1 MNELEQLPYQIVRG
15 PVTVEGFRILHGA
28 NYFSGGPIV
37 MFTINLNEYNEVFTN
52 DIPDFYEKLTAMLPS
67 LIEHH
72 CSEGVRGGFFM
83 RLKDGTLLGHV
94 MEHVS
99 IELQDLAGMHV
110 SYGKTRSTLCEGVYH
125 VIFRFRDE
133 IAGSVAGVAA
143 LNLVNS
149 ILLDLPFDLQNV
161 VDLMVSIREER
172 LLGPTTQSIADAAAE
187 RNITWLRLDEYNL
200 IQLGTGK
207 FQQRIRSS
215 LTSATPALA
224 LDIIADRC
232 LTLKML
238 SDAGIPVPQVVQ
250 LDLNGKLP
258 EKSGMVLS
266 RFRESVETDKS
277 VFYIPNVSKLP
288 QSETNNTSE
297 TLFAHAAGTEIHRFL
312 VIENEIVAV
321 SKVIPPF
328 VVGDGILSVEQLVAK
343 RNTETGREAGDK
355 GSLSFISLGAEELRQ
370 LEWLRFAPQSIP
382 EAGEK
387 IYLGATANPTNGSTT
402 ETFAGVVHPDTR
414 NAVLRASRMFGL
426 DVAGIDAILSNPAD
440 KPADGEGILQVL
452 AAPNFRMHL
461 KPSIGNGID
470 VATPFVNLL
479 FPEHSVNHVPLVAI
493 CGSRGKSTTIAI
505 LNQAMKKLVPD
516 AGVLSSHIF
525 SSGPVAFNPKPI
537 IEADDVRLLMRD
549 PSVGIIL
556 TEIGIE
562 MINSYGLPYEW
573 ADMAAV
579 LNVEPNDTAQLGFH
593 EAEDLAYAKSV
604 VAEQVTENGVVVLN
618 ASDLLVKEMAERI
631 EANIVWFCNNETSAA
646 ELPPLSTTVFCTDT
660 NIMLRVGSQIL
671 PIVGLAELNS
681 KWKTIDGRPFDSVL
695 AALAIAINFPQ
706 QADAVLENVLAYLKM

>member
-1 MNELEQLPYQIVRG
+1 MTELGQLPYELVQG

-28 NYFSGGPIV
+28 NYYSGGPIV

-52 DIPDFYEKLTAMLPS
+52 EIPGFYEKLTAMLPS
-67 LIEHH
+67 LVEHH

-83 RLKDGTLLGHV
+83 RVKDGTLLGHV

-110 SYGKTRSTLCEGVYH
+110 SYGKTRSTLREGVYH

-149 ILLDLPFDLQNV
+149 ILLNRPFDLQNV

-172 LLGPTTQSIADAAAE
+172 LLGPTTQSIADAAAV
-187 RNITWLRLDEYNL
+187 RNIPCLRLDEYNL

-224 LDIIADRC
+224 LDIIADRS

-238 SDAGIPVPQVVQ
+238 SDAGIPVPNVAP
-250 LDLNGKLP
+250 LDLEDKLP
-258 EKSGMVLS
+258 EKSGIVFN
-266 RFRESVETDKS
+266 RFRVNAESDIS
-277 VFYIPNVSKLP
+277 VFYVPGVSKLP
-288 QSETNNTSE
+288 QSELNEASE
-297 TLFAHAAGTEIHRFL
+297 TLFANDAGTEIYRFL
-312 VIENEIVAV
+312 VIGNEIVAV

-328 VVGDGILSVEQLVAK
+328 VVGDGLSTVEQLVAK

-355 GSLSFISLGAEELRQ
+355 GSLSFIALGAEEMRQ
-370 LEWLRFAPQSIP
+370 LEWLGLTPQSVP
-382 EAGEK
+382 KVGEK
-387 IYLGATANPTNGSTT
+387 IYLGATANPSNGSST

-426 DVAGIDAILSNPAD
+426 DVAGIDAILSNPAE
-440 KPADGEGILQVL
+440 KPAAGEGILQVL
-452 AAPNFRMHL
+452 AAPNFRMHV
-461 KPSIGNGID
+461 KPSTGKGID

-479 FPEHSVNHVPLVAI
+479 FPENSVNHVPLVAI

-505 LNQAMKKLVPD
+505 LDQALKNVFPD
-516 AGVLSSHIF
+516 AGVVSSNIF
-525 SSGPVAFNPKPI
+525 RSGQVAFNPKPI
-537 IEADDVRLLMRD
+537 PESDDVRLLMRD

-556 TEIGIE
+556 AEIGVEI
-562 MINSYGLPYEW
+562 INSYGLPYDW

-579 LNVEPNDTAQLGFH
+579 LNIEPNDTAQLGFH

-604 VAEQVTENGVVVLN
+604 VAEQVYESGVVVLN
-618 ASDLLVKEMAERI
+618 ADDELVKEMAKRI
-631 EANIVWFCNNETSAA
+631 DSNIVWFSNNE
-646 ELPPLSTTVFCTDT
+646 LSTAKLQSSRASIYCTET
-660 NIMLRVGSQIL
+660 QIMLKFGTSVS
-671 PIVGLAELNS
+671 PLAELSELNA
-681 KWKTIDGRPFDSVL
+681 KWKTPEGKPFDSVL
-695 AALAIAINFPQ
+695 AALAIAIYFPQ
-706 QADAVLENVLAYLKM
+706 QAEAAIEHVLAYLKM